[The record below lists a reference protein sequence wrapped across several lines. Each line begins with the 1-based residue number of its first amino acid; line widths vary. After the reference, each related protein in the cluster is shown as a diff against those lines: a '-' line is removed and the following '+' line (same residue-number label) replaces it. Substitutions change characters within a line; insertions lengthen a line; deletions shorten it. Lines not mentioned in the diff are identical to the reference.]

1 MVNPQQAKGIEKGT
15 DKSKPVSPKVFAEPT
30 SAVGA
35 NNLHTEPAVAGTKT
49 SESSDEALKR
59 ANEERLA
66 EMEIE
71 IEKTFSDPE
80 KGFVDFS
87 TSIYLKSLSMAKTS
101 TEQARKITDDR
112 WAFKF
117 RQRYI
122 RDRVRLALEKNRGG
136 SDGLLTAEKAK
147 LFKEYLELKLPE
159 GIPEEKPEVDAGSA
173 VDPLKNQDI
182 IGETGRVKIAKVST
196 DERAPEFSDVPLTPE
211 ERMNLAGIEQIPIVP
226 EPKPEAEPVNPEKTL
241 EELKMDLDAKRA
253 SYARFDLDISGRW
266 NKLKGLLGFNV
277 KEIKDSG
284 VEEKKN
290 GYKEVLKKYKD
301 AKKANLGNL
310 TKEQA
315 EELLYEFTAGEALKF
330 LEVKGDE
337 NAKMKKEKGEWPESV
352 MDGYMNIVKNFRG
365 LSFKKKILIS
375 AGIMA
380 GGVVAGMTFGVVGAS
395 VFTIA
400 GAGYRAISGG
410 AAGLGLKKL
419 MDAISAKREKK
430 AVSKEAENFLSQD
443 DWLNQLNAKL
453 DEAVN
458 TMDTRIGRMENK
470 DLTRKRIA
478 TFTGIFVGSGA
489 MAQIIHSTGLGGALK
504 EKLVGGGTVK
514 PSISELGSGA
524 AATQTQEAF
533 YSHSPDGKITGLTPQ
548 GDEHFKQ
555 YNIESHNYDKYQK
568 PSVIPAPEA
577 EQPYHQEYS
586 SENRAT
592 EGGVNFDQPQKPSV
606 VPEHEVRT
614 GEMRAPDAEPQ
625 VAEPSSKLLGYHEVK
640 PGGGIE
646 KSAKEIIKV
655 NAKAFGLDPDDQKL
669 NTKAG
674 QKAHVL
680 ARGLAE
686 KYGMSYED
694 LNKIASDHVQKG
706 DQIRIFKDPISGKM
720 NLTYN
725 GAAFD
730 NALSPDNVPDVSQ
743 VSVPEEIASNKPNM
757 AVDDVKP
764 KADVAPEDLKPRTGV
779 ADHQPS
785 RGGGKSVS
793 MEEIEADYQK
803 DLADRKYARAVRAEQ
818 DLSALHARQTAHLE
832 NVGWEAS
839 LRQGVATRGLLKNII
854 HEAGIGNNV
863 SLWDESAEK
872 WYGEFANM
880 EKLVSQ
886 DVLHNDDITDI
897 NKKREILKAIFSQ
910 LPKPR
915 PGENTWQAFLRNISE
930 DPNNLVKINRALG
943 RR

>member
-1 MVNPQQAKGIEKGT
+1 MVNPQQAKGIEKGAN
-15 DKSKPVSPKVFAEPT
+15 KGVPVSPEDFAQPRNT
-30 SAVGA
+30 VGA
-35 NNLHTEPAVAGTKT
+35 NVLHTEPAVAGKKT

-59 ANEERLA
+59 ANEEKLV
-66 EMEIE
+66 EMEKE
-71 IEKTFSDPE
+71 IGEKFSDPE
-80 KGFVDFS
+80 KEFVDLTPGS
-87 TSIYLKSLSMAKTS
+87 YLKGLWSAKKR
-101 TEQARKITDDR
+101 TEEARKITDDR
-112 WAFKF
+112 WAYRF
-117 RQRYI
+117 RQKYI
-122 RDRVRLALEKNRGG
+122 RDRVRLASEENRGG
-136 SDGLLTAEKAK
+136 ANGPLTAEKAK
-147 LFKEYLELKLPE
+147 LFQEYLELKLPK
-159 GIPEEKPEVDAGSA
+159 GIPPEQLEVDEGKGSA

-182 IGETGRVKIAKVST
+182 IGETGRAKVAKVST
-196 DERAPEFSDVPLTPE
+196 DERAPEFPDVPLMPK

-226 EPKPEAEPVNPEKTL
+226 VSKPDAEPVNPEKTI
-241 EELKMDLDAKRA
+241 EELKADLDAKRV

-266 NKLKGLLGFNV
+266 NKLKRVLGFRAE
-277 KEIKDSG
+277 EIKDSG

-290 GYKEVLKKYKD
+290 GYKEALKKYKD
-301 AKKANLGNL
+301 AKKASLGNL

-315 EELLYEFTAGEALKF
+315 EEILYEFTAGEALKF

-337 NAKMKKEKGEWPESV
+337 SAKMKKEKGEWPENV
-352 MDGYMNIVKNFRG
+352 MNGYINIVKNFRS

-375 AGIMA
+375 VSIMA
-380 GGVVAGMTFGVVGAS
+380 GGAVAGMTFGVVGAS
-395 VFTIA
+395 AFTIA

-410 AAGLGLKKL
+410 ATGLGLKKL

-430 AVSKEAENFLSQD
+430 AISKEAKGILSQA
-443 DWLNQLNAKL
+443 DWLNQLDAKL

-458 TMDTRIGRMENK
+458 TMDTRIGRMEGK

-478 TFTGIFVGSGA
+478 TFSGIFVGSGA
-489 MAQIIHSTGLGGALK
+489 MAQIIHSTGLGGFLK

-514 PSISELGSGA
+514 SSVSELGSGA

-555 YNIESHNYDKYQK
+555 YNIEPHDYDKYQK
-568 PSVIPAPEA
+568 PSVISEPEA
-577 EQPYHQEYS
+577 EQPPHQEYS
-586 SENRAT
+586 GETRET
-592 EGGVNFDQPQKPSV
+592 EGGANFEESPKLGTFIEEARTSPTEGAEVQT
-606 VPEHEVRT
+606 PEI
-614 GEMRAPDAEPQ
+614 
-625 VAEPSSKLLGYHEVK
+625 AEPSSKLLGYHEVK

-646 KSAKEIIKV
+646 KSAKEIIKA
-655 NAKAFGLDPDDQKL
+655 NAKAFGLDPDDPKL

-674 QKAHVL
+674 HKAHVL

-694 LNKIASDHVQKG
+694 LNKIASNHVQKG
-706 DQIRIFKDPISGKM
+706 DQIRIFQDPISGKM

-730 NALSPDNVPDVSQ
+730 NALSPDNISQ
-743 VSVPEEIASNKPNM
+743 VSVPEEIAPSKGNIP
-757 AVDDVKP
+757 VEDVKP
-764 KADVAPEDLKPRTGV
+764 KASVAPEDVVKPRTGV

-785 RGGGKSVS
+785 RGGGEIAEMK
-793 MEEIEADYQK
+793 EIEADYQK
-803 DLADRKYARAVRAEQ
+803 DLADRQYARTVRAEQ
-818 DLSALHARQTAHLE
+818 DLSALHERQAAHLE
-832 NVGWEAS
+832 NVGWEAG
-839 LRQGVATRGLLKNII
+839 LRQSVATRGLLKNII